1 LKIRTLEAGQRGAV
15 ASENAGAACAPQHGK
30 QTPVCKNFV
39 RYAGLLSSPYE
50 KTILERKALD
60 NCLGLPRSLSLPD
73 FLERRFEAA

>member
-1 LKIRTLEAGQRGAV
+1 LKPG
-15 ASENAGAACAPQHGK
+15 SAAQSPAKMRAPLAFRKTAK
-30 QTPVCKNFV
+30 QTPVGKNFV